1 MNDLELLELLEKAKT
16 KQRGPKGETG
26 VGIESIEQF
35 DGQSFT
41 LRLSDGSFK
50 KIALQPGADG
60 AVGPEGQSGPKGEPG
75 PAGRNGRDGSQGSPG
90 RDGAD
95 GVPGVSTETA
105 VVNSN
110 GHLLLGLSDGA
121 VIDVGRVVGPAG
133 ATGERGPTGLVGN
146 DGRDGEAVLSGPRAP
161 TQDDGKEGDMW
172 IDISSA
178 EFSFFKKNGE
188 GWNKLAELRQVP
200 RDLRVP
206 TSGTGGGGGGG
217 GNGELQNT
225 RTLPLI
231 NGGDTIKKTAKNKG
245 LPVPGVLI
253 TQEDANQ
260 YFLGCLREQDVL
272 VSDAVPR
279 PPYQIGQL
287 WFSTNPE
294 ELTLYVF
301 DGAVWVPAAP
311 PVSLD
316 GIEASIANVDAELL
330 KINANV
336 AINKKEVDEAFL
348 DFGLQQTLDNNPV
361 ADKGFVLKGSAD
373 GVGTYDAVVVSPE
386 VGRIVIAAESDIPVK
401 PTFELVE
408 HGKTADDNRHAQIE
422 LDEARLDINMDE
434 QTDEIHFRFK
444 DDEELILRHRTI
456 GASEFLGKVK
466 AAPGTQG
473 NELVTYEQIANLA
486 GEIDEIKD
494 EKEKGVWTAELP
506 STGSEGGREVLVN
519 AEGFPEAQGGSN
531 MMRLTESGGDEGFGQ
546 LRILID
552 PGAQDAENQ
561 KLQRWL
567 KDAAAECKADPD
579 AFKDKYSFFCP
590 EAEEKGFAVKD
601 QPIHSI
607 VDPSLTTFNVIF
619 YGKPNTAA
627 KEEDIIGVE
636 FFQEGAEGHRPASG
650 KFFMEAYQDK
660 SAQEKVCQDEYT
672 ECLTGDPAADSRCLR
687 DLDAC
692 MDNAEDGFKPVSDF
706 GEATA
711 IIFHK
716 TDGKTPPV
724 THSFDEVR
732 IGDSI
737 SITDKSTGHFIVA
750 EIDVIQQVGEHIRFT
765 IDTVSHSGGIIDGN
779 KCSVEFY
786 DFSLTPGGPELD
798 NYVKKAG
805 DNMTG
810 TLESTS
816 PIWIRPGDHG
826 AKGANNML
834 VVNQQDA
841 TGGSI
846 ARFQKNAKD
855 LLKIEYDRTINVCEN
870 QITNVAGPKADTDAA
885 NKIYVDNKVK
895 KGGSTVTGTIPAN
908 LVLWEY
914 IEGGKDVVMEL
925 NSNKF
930 TIERDGESL
939 NIYVSAWAN
948 GRFYAAG
955 TSSNYSH
962 EIGHTYVTI
971 NEFDSSCVL
980 GAKAT
985 KLWLQQRKNKNDK
998 TVYYHIVDCSY
1009 CKSGLQDH
1017 VLVAGRRYALNLPS
1031 PFPVFSYSK
1040 EYFLNTTGA
1049 TQSIEDSVDEV
1060 APEAIDVGEIHE

>member
-1 MNDLELLELLEKAKT
+1 MAFNFPDTTDLESGHTVSNAERGIYYSWHADRGKWVITGSTLQSQGGKESHPYISVTQFKVLERNSNTRFDYDPLFTTNPIGTTSWEYQINLDATNDPGNWVEVSSLEQSVLDAI
-16 KQRGPKGETG
+16 GWYGSMSETH
-26 VGIESIEQF
+26 
-35 DGQSFT
+35 
-41 LRLSDGSFK
+41 LRLNVVDPHQNTVYSNAQMRFV
-50 KIALQPGADG
+50 ITCEL
-60 AVGPEGQSGPKGEPG
+60 
-75 PAGRNGRDGSQGSPG
+75 NG
-90 RDGAD
+90 
-95 GVPGVSTETA
+95 
-105 VVNSN
+105 VVNTVETCALMAWEN
-110 GHLLLGLSDGA
+110 GDCGYTEEDPLY
-121 VIDVGRVVGPAG
+121 
-133 ATGERGPTGLVGN
+133 E
-146 DGRDGEAVLSGPRAP
+146 
-161 TQDDGKEGDMW
+161 EGG
-172 IDISSA
+172 SA
-178 EFSFFKKNGE
+178 
-188 GWNKLAELRQVP
+188 
-200 RDLRVP
+200 
-206 TSGTGGGGGGG
+206 GGG
-217 GNGELQNT
+217 GNSGGATTTAELLLANPT
-225 RTLPLI
+225 RLGGARTLP
-231 NGGDTIKKTAKNKG
+231 
-245 LPVPGVLI
+245 PVPDGLT
-253 TQEDANQ
+253 TQEDYNRWLYDTLEKIDLWVGDDPPA
-260 YFLGCLREQDVL
+260 DPL
-272 VSDAVPR
+272 V
-279 PPYQIGQL
+279 GQL
-287 WFSTNPE
+287 WFCTAPDD
-294 ELTLYVF
+294 LTLYVY

-316 GIEASIANVDAELL
+316 GIESSIASIDEELMT
-330 KINANV
+330 INRNV
-336 AINKKEVDEAFL
+336 AINKMEVDERLFDAAFKPE
-348 DFGLQQTLDNNPV
+348 DNT
-361 ADKGFVLKGSAD
+361 FTGSNSFEQP
-373 GVGTYDAVVVSPE
+373 VVV
-386 VGRIVIAAESDIPVK
+386 
-401 PTFELVE
+401 
-408 HGKTADDNRHAQIE
+408 
-422 LDEARLDINMDE
+422 
-434 QTDEIHFRFK
+434 
-444 DDEELILRHRTI
+444 
-456 GASEFLGKVK
+456 
-466 AAPGTQG
+466 APGTHG
-473 NELVTYEQIANLA
+473 NEAITYEQLANLA
-486 GEIDEIKD
+486 GEIDEIKV
-494 EKEKGVWTAELP
+494 EKEKGEWIAEIP

-519 AEGFPEAQGGSN
+519 AEGFPEQQGGAN
-531 MMRLTESGGDEGFGQ
+531 MMRLTESGGDEGYGQ

-552 PGAQDAENQ
+552 PNNQDDEN
-561 KLQRWL
+561 KALQRWL

-590 EAEEKGFAVKD
+590 EAEEKGFAVRD

-855 LLKIEYDRTINVCEN
+855 ILKIEYDKTISACEN
-870 QITNVAGPKADTDAA
+870 KITKVAEPQADTDAA

-914 IEGGKDVVMEL
+914 VEGGKDVVMEL

-939 NIYVSAWAN
+939 SIYVSAWAN

-955 TSSNYSH
+955 TVNNYSH

-971 NEFDSSCVL
+971 NEYDSSCVL

-985 KLWLQQRKNKNDK
+985 KLWLQQRKDNDNK

-1009 CKSGLQDH
+1009 CKSGLKDH
-1017 VLVAGRRYALNLPS
+1017 ALVAGRRYALNLPS
-1031 PFPVFSYSK
+1031 PFPVFSYAK
-1040 EYFLNTTGA
+1040 EYFLNTTETA
-1049 TQSIEDSVDEV
+1049 QSIEDSVNEV
-1060 APEAIDVGEIHE
+1060 APEAIDVGGIHE